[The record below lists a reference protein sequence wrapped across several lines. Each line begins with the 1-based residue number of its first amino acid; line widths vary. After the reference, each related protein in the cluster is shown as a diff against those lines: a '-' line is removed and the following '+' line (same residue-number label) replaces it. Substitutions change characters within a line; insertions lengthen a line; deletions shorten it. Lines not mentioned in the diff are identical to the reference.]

1 MFDFR
6 IDSPLLVKDTPKP
19 RSLGSLAEA
28 ATFVADAMRLGRPQP
43 WRDMYQR
50 LRAARSEDEAIE
62 VIGALRELLE
72 LEDLLIPPK
81 LGFTRAAGPSEDAGY
96 GHYRGRRKAMIK
108 DVMLRLDGTAGDEVR
123 LAAGNDIAELFDSQV
138 IGVFLNILPVVIAAE
153 DGIGAARAAELLQA
167 AREAG
172 DKVEARLR
180 ERLNRLQKPVELR
193 RFDILS
199 DAAENVVAREARA
212 ADTFVALRPNGAP
225 QEPEQ
230 LVESVLFGS
239 GRHLFLVPNRRPT
252 KTAFNRIMLAW
263 NGSRESARALAE
275 ALPYL
280 HNAAEAA
287 VVVVDDE
294 PPLEARAILGSDAVM
309 HLKHHAVNADLN
321 RVRMRDNDVGMTLIA
336 EARRLKA
343 DLIVM
348 GAYGH
353 SRVREWLL
361 GGATY
366 TLLHKAPIPLLIAH

>member
-1 MFDFR
+1 
-6 IDSPLLVKDTPKP
+6 
-19 RSLGSLAEA
+19 
-28 ATFVADAMRLGRPQP
+28 
-43 WRDMYQR
+43 
-50 LRAARSEDEAIE
+50 
-62 VIGALRELLE
+62 
-72 LEDLLIPPK
+72 
-81 LGFTRAAGPSEDAGY
+81 
-96 GHYRGRRKAMIK
+96 MIK

-138 IGVFLNILPVVIAAE
+138 IGLFLNILPVVIAAE

-225 QEPEQ
+225 QEPEH

-252 KTAFNRIMLAW
+252 KTAFKRIMLAW

-294 PPLEARAILGSDAVM
+294 PPLEARAILGSDAVK
-309 HLKHHAVNADLN
+309 HLKHHAVNADLH

>member
-1 MFDFR
+1 
-6 IDSPLLVKDTPKP
+6 
-19 RSLGSLAEA
+19 
-28 ATFVADAMRLGRPQP
+28 
-43 WRDMYQR
+43 
-50 LRAARSEDEAIE
+50 
-62 VIGALRELLE
+62 
-72 LEDLLIPPK
+72 
-81 LGFTRAAGPSEDAGY
+81 
-96 GHYRGRRKAMIK
+96 MIK

-138 IGVFLNILPVVIAAE
+138 IGLFLNILPVVLAAE

-225 QEPEQ
+225 QEPEH

-294 PPLEARAILGSDAVM
+294 PPLEARAILGSDAVK
-309 HLKHHAVNADLN
+309 HLRHHAVNADLH